1 LANQLIWAF
10 DIGTTSLKAVAFR
23 PDGSAVARAQAGY
36 TLAFL
41 PGDHI
46 ETSPAS
52 WERAFCHCVAQLR
65 SVPAAAQP
73 EALVVG
79 GQGPTLVPLGK
90 NGKAVDQAISWMDRR
105 ATDQSLEIRER
116 TGLIVD
122 SSFYMPKALWYSRH
136 GLARER
142 VSWYTS
148 CPDYIV
154 GRLTGCLV
162 AGLPASGFQSMIW
175 QRQAMEAFDM
185 AEAWPPFVPCGQVV
199 GPVSKQGEAWSQAS
213 QGIPVVVGPPDFVES
228 WLGTATVVP
237 GRAVDR
243 GGTSQGINLCTS
255 QPVRDTRLLAL
266 PHIVPAL
273 WNLSGII
280 STSGKALE
288 WVRSLVGWGRIS
300 YQEVF
305 RRAMGVPPGAE
316 GLLFLPY
323 LAGERA
329 PLWRADARALFFG
342 LHLRHTPAHLVRAVL
357 EGVGYAMRHVLSCI
371 EEHGLEVVQLRC
383 TGRQATSIGWTRI
396 KASITGIPCLL
407 PGEVEAEPLG
417 GAILAA
423 VTRGWYTDLVRA
435 AEGMVR
441 ISQEISPEISWE
453 ALYQEGFLLYH
464 SLVEDSLDHFPAL
477 TKYRQESTNIPP
489 EDAAACSNLTTPG
502 NLTAPGRAS
511 KKGDFN
517 A

>member
-1 LANQLIWAF
+1 MANQLIWAF

-36 TLAFL
+36 TLTFL
-41 PGDHI
+41 PGDRI
-46 ETSPAS
+46 ETNPSS
-52 WERAFCHCVAQLR
+52 WERAFRHCAAQLR
-65 SVPAAAQP
+65 TVPAAAKP
-73 EALVVG
+73 EAIVVG

-136 GLARER
+136 GFARGR
-142 VSWYTS
+142 VRWYTS

-154 GRLTGCLV
+154 GRLTGQLV
-162 AGLPASGFQSMIW
+162 TGLPAPGFQALVW
-175 QRQAMEAFDM
+175 QRQAMEAFGL

-199 GPVSKQGEAWSQAS
+199 GPVSKRGEAWSQVS

-228 WLGTATVVP
+228 WLGTATVKP

-243 GGTSQGINLCTS
+243 GGTSQGINLCTD
-255 QPVRDTRLLAL
+255 QPVRDTRLLTL
-266 PHIVPAL
+266 PHIVPTL

-288 WVRSLVGWGRIS
+288 WVRSLVGWERVP

-305 RRAMGVPPGAE
+305 RRAMAVPPGAE

-357 EGVGYAMRHVLSCI
+357 EGVGYAMRHVLGCI
-371 EEHGLEVVQLRC
+371 QEHGLEVIQFRC
-383 TGRQATSIGWTRI
+383 TGRQATSIDWTRI

-417 GAILAA
+417 GAILGA
-423 VTRGWYTDLVRA
+423 VTLGWYADLVSA
-435 AEGMVR
+435 AEAMVC
-441 ISQEISPEISWE
+441 ISQEIFPETSWE
-453 ALYQEGFLLYH
+453 TLYREGFLLYR
-464 SLVEDSLDHFPAL
+464 SLAEDSLGHFSAL
-477 TKYRQESTNIPP
+477 TKYRQESNNAPP
-489 EDAAACSNLTTPG
+489 
-502 NLTAPGRAS
+502 
-511 KKGDFN
+511 GDVV
-517 A
+517 AYGS